1 MQNVMPVLTMPKRY
15 AAFDHTPDWHQKR
28 RQGIGGSEAAAVLGE
43 SKWATPYQIWRAKT
57 GRDAPRPANEAME
70 AGITFEPAIREWYS
84 NKTGRTVYDPGFTKH
99 EKYPFIVGNVDG
111 LCEDRVLEI
120 KNSGYEWDTI
130 PTDYFFQVQ
139 HYMYLHQKRFAD
151 LAVVFRGQHFKIF
164 TVEQDLSLWDY
175 ILPIYADFWR
185 CVETDTPPDLS
196 TLSDVDEA
204 YRNSKESSIIL
215 PQDVLVE
222 LEKIKALKTQIAELE
237 DEKSESELAVKQ
249 ALKDNAIGTDANGK
263 TVVTWRTSKPRRTFD
278 SKRFREENPEMYD
291 EYITENEGTRPFLV
305 K

>member
-1 MQNVMPVLTMPKRY
+1 MQNVMPVLTMPKR
-15 AAFDHTPDWHQKR
+15 FTLDHTPEWHTRR
-28 RQGIGGSEAAAVLGE
+28 RQGIGGSESAAVLGE
-43 SKWATPYQIWRAKT
+43 SKWTTPYQIWRTKT

-84 NKTGRTVYDPGFTKH
+84 NKTGRTVYDPGFARH
-99 EKYPFIVGNVDG
+99 EKYPFIIGNVDG
-111 LCEDRVLEI
+111 ICEDRILEI
-120 KNSGYEWDTI
+120 KNSGNEWDTL

-139 HYMYLHQKRFAD
+139 HYMYLHNKRLAD
-151 LAVVFRGQHFKIF
+151 VAVVFRGQHFKIF

-204 YRNSKESSIIL
+204 YRNSKESSIVL
-215 PQDVLVE
+215 PPDVLAE
-222 LEKIKALKTQIAELE
+222 LTKIKTLKTQIAELE
-237 DEKSESELAVKQ
+237 DEKAESELAVKK

-263 TVVTWRTSKPRRTFD
+263 TVVTWRKTKSRKLFD
-278 SKRFREENPEMYD
+278 SKQFKERHPEMYD
-291 EYITENEGTRPFLV
+291 EFITENEGSRPFLV